1 MATETD
7 RVELEEATGGTG
19 TFCVGVTQEARAHG
33 DGSPQSLHSAMLDAK
48 QRHAVLAA
56 IFSKKTTSNADF
68 SVLSMANLSSFTLPT
83 GTDPSSEKL
92 AIADLRR

>member
-19 TFCVGVTQEARAHG
+19 
-33 DGSPQSLHSAMLDAK
+33 PQSLHSAMLDAK